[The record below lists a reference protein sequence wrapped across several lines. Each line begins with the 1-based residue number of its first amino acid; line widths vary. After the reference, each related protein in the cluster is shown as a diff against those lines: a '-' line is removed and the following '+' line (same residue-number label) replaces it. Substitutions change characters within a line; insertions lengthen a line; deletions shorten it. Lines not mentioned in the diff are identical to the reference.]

1 MDSTAARWT
10 ARIVKG
16 IVLVFFAFDCIVKLL
31 QLPVAIQATTQLGY
45 TSGVVFPLG
54 VVTLVLWILYAVPRT
69 AVVGALLWT
78 AYLGGAVATHVR
90 VGDPLATLAPVYAA
104 ILLWLPL
111 FLRDARV
118 RALLLTSAQKA
129 YTVDDGAVAAAE

>member
-16 IVLVFFAFDCIVKLL
+16 VVLLFFAFDSIVKLL
-31 QLPVAIQATTQLGY
+31 RLPPAIQGTMQLGY
-45 TSGVVFPLG
+45 HESVVFPLG

-69 AVVGALLWT
+69 AVIGALLWT

-90 VGDPLATLAPVYAA
+90 VGDPIATHVLAPVYAA
-104 ILLWLPL
+104 VLLWLPL
-111 FLRDARV
+111 WLRDPRL
-118 RALLLTSAQKA
+118 RALLLSRR
-129 YTVDDGAVAAAE
+129 AVTN